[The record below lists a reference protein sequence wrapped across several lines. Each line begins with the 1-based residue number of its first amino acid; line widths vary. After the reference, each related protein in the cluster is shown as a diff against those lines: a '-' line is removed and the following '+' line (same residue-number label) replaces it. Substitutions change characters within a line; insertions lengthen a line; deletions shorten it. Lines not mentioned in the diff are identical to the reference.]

1 MKQVSKLVLGTVQ
14 FGCQYGINSAGR
26 PSQDDV
32 KAILD
37 EASANGITTL
47 DTSCAYGDAEQV
59 LGMWLESYADPAFYQ
74 WAIVPKELGEPV
86 GTISVV
92 QMNEKIDLVH
102 IGYCIGHAGGH
113 QGITSEAFGAIIPFF
128 FREVGVNRIESRH
141 DVNNPNSGKVMKKCG
156 LQYEGTLRQADWSN
170 QGIVDVSYY
179 GLLRQDWEKSL
190 I

>member
-1 MKQVSKLVLGTVQ
+1 MKHKGTVT
-14 FGCQYGINSAGR
+14 IETERLILR
-26 PSQDDV
+26 PFCREDAPAMFRNFEGDPRVTKFLTWQPA
-32 KAILD
+32 K
-37 EASANGITTL
+37 TL
-47 DTSCAYGDAEQV
+47 ADAEQV
-59 LGMWLESYADPAFYQ
+59 LGMWLDSYADPAFYQ
-74 WAIVPKELGEPV
+74 WAIVPRELGEPV

-102 IGYCIGHAGGH
+102 IGYCIGHAWWH

-170 QGIVDVSYY
+170 QGIVDASYY
-179 GLLRQDWEKSL
+179 GLLRQDWERSL